1 MRRDLRAAL
10 EAFVATHRGL
20 RVGRVFG
27 APAGFAGRRV
37 FARLSDA
44 GLQLRLPRSVR
55 DAKLSGAS
63 ARRAAPPGAKRPV
76 SSEWVTV
83 GPSSQ
88 AAQRLEILLEQ
99 AARYV
104 ALA

>member
-37 FARLSDA
+37 FARLSDT
-44 GLQLRLPRSVR
+44 GLQLRLPPSVR
-55 DAKLSGAS
+55 EAQKSGPS
-63 ARRAAPPGAKRPV
+63 ARRAV
-76 SSEWVTV
+76 SSDWITVT
-83 GPSSQ
+83 PDSK